1 MICSSCSTV
10 LTILLVEGFVDLCNL
25 SSPPTP
31 LPMFHVQQP
40 LVGPVEMVGDVG
52 YLLVKPVEG
61 VAYNSPGGS
70 GSTSKPCWQ
79 LGQLTAI
86 FRDGAPL
93 MRL

>member
-10 LTILLVEGFVDLCNL
+10 LTIPLVEGVVDLGNL
-25 SSPPTP
+25 RSPSPPF
-31 LPMFHVQQP
+31 PMFHIQQSF
-40 LVGPVEMVGDVG
+40 VGPVEMVGNVG

-93 MRL
+93 MWL